1 MSDYYNILGVSK
13 EASSDDIK
21 NAYRR
26 LARTNHPDKG
36 GDKDKFQKIQEAYE
50 TLSDTNK
57 KNAYDNK
64 DNMDDPFSF
73 GGFNHPFFKHHMHQ
87 EQQSVKKNDHLYNYK
102 ISLQEVFTGAT
113 KKFRVQRNRICKD
126 CITSCSGCNGKGIV
140 TQHVQLGPFTQIIK
154 NTCNQCSG
162 SGKSNN
168 KGKVCSTC
176 NSTGNV
182 QEEKVFEIQITP
194 GIKNKE
200 RFVFEDW
207 GEQPIRDNE
216 LPGSFIV
223 IINIEDHE
231 YFTRSNMDLLCN
243 VNLTFK
249 ETMIG
254 KDIVIPHFSGDININ
269 TLGFGIINPNRE
281 YMIHNKGLV
290 DKDGKCGNLRIK
302 FIIAYPERAF
312 NNYEVEILNDT
323 FNKLLF

>member
-13 EASSDDIK
+13 ESSSDDIK

-36 GDKDKFQKIQEAYE
+36 GDKDKFQKIHEAYE

-64 DNMDDPFSF
+64 DNINDSFGF
-73 GGFNHPFFKHHMHQ
+73 GGFDHPFFKHHMRQ
-87 EQQSVKKNDHLYNYK
+87 EQQFVKKNDHVYNCK
-102 ISLQEVFTGAT
+102 ISLQEVFNGVT
-113 KKFRVQRNRICKD
+113 KKFRVHRNKFCKD
-126 CITSCSGCNGKGIV
+126 CIINCLKCNGKGVI

-154 NTCNQCSG
+154 NTCNQCNG
-162 SGKSNN
+162 SCKSNN
-168 KGKVCSTC
+168 KDKVCTTC
-176 NSTGNV
+176 NSSGNI
-182 QEEKVFEIQITP
+182 QEEKLFEIQITP

-200 RFVFEDW
+200 RFIFEEW
-207 GEQPIRDNE
+207 GEQPIKDNE

-231 YFTRSNMDLLCN
+231 YFTRSNMDLLCKIN
-243 VNLTFK
+243 VTFK

-254 KDIVIPHFSGDININ
+254 KDIVIPHFSGNININ
-269 TLGFGIINPNRE
+269 TLGFGIINPNKE

-290 DKDGKCGNLRIK
+290 DKDGKSGNLRIK
-302 FIIAYPERAF
+302 FIIEYPERAF
-312 NNYEVEILNDT
+312 NNYEVEILNET